1 MSDLVSS
8 TSQQYV
14 EKEVES
20 TQGLHMLL
28 RGTDWILKLLYHE
41 IACVNHWSE
50 SNNMRDLQFI
60 KDGKKKVQ
68 DAVLERTGIKVD
80 FPDSAGH

>member
-1 MSDLVSS
+1 M
-8 TSQQYV
+8 
-14 EKEVES
+14 
-20 TQGLHMLL
+20 HL

-60 KDGKKKVQ
+60 KDGKKRVQ
-68 DAVLERTGIKVD
+68 ESKSIFLIQLTHGN
-80 FPDSAGH
+80 